1 MNKLKIILF
10 ILTIIFSFYKSVFSI
25 ENTINTWEKIN
36 NYSWNNNQIIE
47 KVWDKFKEKI
57 NFSSNNSKFVTSIIS
72 WSHII
77 VNQSDPF
84 FLLYQLKTLKNIVE
98 TMSENEKI
106 MWYVN
111 KSYWWQF
118 NMTEEKKLW
127 FYRNLNWWFSYLNMP
142 FFLKEIRN
150 IIKLLKLSWNTKKA
164 KIILEFL
171 SENKESIKIL
181 LNEWI
186 IFWIN
191 SAENMIRDSNNLNP
205 AWNWWYFQVIRWCT
219 KKWSFGKYRLIDTDF
234 SWIINYPF
242 IYRTFYNFW
251 IRWKNKN
258 NWEIAKKN
266 FLNATIS
273 CIDEEWFWVMKN
285 LKISEENSIKIWKI
299 IAKINKNDYLLYLNT
314 YGSEK
319 KTYIQLYKELQ
330 LWIQMY
336 NALTFI
342 LESKHFWITNPITKK
357 RFLYWVPWW
366 KIYWMKD
373 ILTNMWVKINNENEI
388 YLDLLRYI
396 KMRNTTW
403 YVLKSSIYTWNNI
416 LKMKINWIYNK
427 KMYLNFLFSYYVWII
442 AWFYNWLWNVK
453 NNFFSNPYSTNLPIY
468 YSTKIYNNKNNSI
481 NANIIFGNSEISW
494 NKRSWLW
501 VIFWHFYYLK
511 KIYNDYWWT
520 SVIWYIN
527 STKNSWGKI
536 NFPNLKVFQLNN

>member
-10 ILTIIFSFYKSVFSI
+10 IFTIIFSFYKSVFSV
-25 ENTINTWEKIN
+25 ENTINTWKKIN

-164 KIILEFL
+164 KLILEFL

-396 KMRNTTW
+396 KIRNTTW

>member
-10 ILTIIFSFYKSVFSI
+10 IFTIIFSFYKSVFSV
-25 ENTINTWEKIN
+25 ENTINTWKKIN

-127 FYRNLNWWFSYLNMP
+127 FYRNLNWWFSYLNMS

-396 KMRNTTW
+396 KIRNTTW

>member
-1 MNKLKIILF
+1 M
-10 ILTIIFSFYKSVFSI
+10 
-25 ENTINTWEKIN
+25 
-36 NYSWNNNQIIE
+36 
-47 KVWDKFKEKI
+47 
-57 NFSSNNSKFVTSIIS
+57 
-72 WSHII
+72 
-77 VNQSDPF
+77 
-84 FLLYQLKTLKNIVE
+84 
-98 TMSENEKI
+98 
-106 MWYVN
+106 
-111 KSYWWQF
+111 
-118 NMTEEKKLW
+118 
-127 FYRNLNWWFSYLNMP
+127 
-142 FFLKEIRN
+142 
-150 IIKLLKLSWNTKKA
+150 
-164 KIILEFL
+164 
-171 SENKESIKIL
+171 
-181 LNEWI
+181 
-186 IFWIN
+186 
-191 SAENMIRDSNNLNP
+191 
-205 AWNWWYFQVIRWCT
+205 
-219 KKWSFGKYRLIDTDF
+219 
-234 SWIINYPF
+234 
-242 IYRTFYNFW
+242 
-251 IRWKNKN
+251 
-258 NWEIAKKN
+258 
-266 FLNATIS
+266 NATIS
-273 CIDEEWFWVMKN
+273 CINKEWFWVMKN

-481 NANIIFGNSEISW
+481 NANIIFGNSEIKW
-494 NKRSWLW
+494 KERSWLW